1 MEVLI
6 TDLTYMRGG
15 VCIAGINY
23 ETLENIRP
31 VLRYGQIQRD
41 FVEENNIYP
50 GAIIGFAFRHKKDT
64 MPPHI
69 EDYIFE
75 DAEFVRFVNQSE
87 WHKKLDTSAEE
98 SLSSAFRHC
107 ITENKGV
114 IPGTETCSLATIKLN
129 SGMKINFFDS
139 DIDAVLPFK
148 TRASF
153 QSAGIQYHLPVTDLQ
168 FIDYCIERF
177 ESGISRDKLKAN
189 LEDVINSSNYLC
201 LRIGLTR
208 PFKKSADA
216 QELCY
221 LQVNG
226 IYSEKLD
233 LIIRHFITQRETLSN
248 TESRLELE
256 DNTGILQF
264 RIFNIPLINNEKE
277 LVEMNSFI
285 ASVDVKRFSADVV
298 DGRFWS
304 ILVGYVRRKV
314 ANKAVKQGKLSCESL
329 AELTQD
335 EVALYETLRKW
346 RNKKAEMLDVPEYF
360 VFSNKTLMSIAKV
373 RPGTPEMLLN
383 ITGVGEKKI
392 AEYGEEIIG
401 LINSG

>member
-1 MEVLI
+1 M
-6 TDLTYMRGG
+6 
-15 VCIAGINY
+15 
-23 ETLENIRP
+23 
-31 VLRYGQIQRD
+31 
-41 FVEENNIYP
+41 
-50 GAIIGFAFRHKKDT
+50 
-64 MPPHI
+64 
-69 EDYIFE
+69 
-75 DAEFVRFVNQSE
+75 
-87 WHKKLDTSAEE
+87 DTSADE

-129 SGMKINFFDS
+129 SGVKINFFDS

-148 TRASF
+148 TRISF
-153 QSAGIQYHLPVTDLQ
+153 QLTDIQYHLPVTDLQ
-168 FIDYCIERF
+168 FIDHCNEQF
-177 ESGISRDKLKAN
+177 KSGAPRDKLKAN
-189 LEDVINSSNYLC
+189 LEEIVNSSNYLC
-201 LRIGLTR
+201 LRLGLTR
-208 PFKKSADA
+208 PFKKSVDA

-233 LIIRHFITQRETLSN
+233 PIIRHFIPETQHETLSC

-256 DNTGILQF
+256 DTRGILQF
-264 RIFNIPLINNEKE
+264 RIFNIPLVNNERE
-277 LVEMNSFI
+277 LGEMNSFI
-285 ASVDVKRFSADVV
+285 ASVDVKRFSADIV

-314 ANKAVKQGKLSCESL
+314 ANKAVKQEKLSCESL
-329 AELTQD
+329 AELTED
-335 EVALYETLRKW
+335 EVVLYEILRKW

-360 VFSNKTLMSIAKV
+360 VFSNKTLMTIAKV
-373 RPGTPEMLLN
+373 RPCTPEMLLN
-383 ITGVGEKKI
+383 ITGVGEKKV

>member
-23 ETLENIRP
+23 ETLENVRP

-50 GAIIGFAFRHKKDT
+50 GAIIGFAIRHKKDT

-69 EDYIFE
+69 EDCIFE
-75 DAEFVRFVNQSE
+75 DAEFVKFINQSE

-129 SGMKINFFDS
+129 SGVKINFFDS

-148 TRASF
+148 TRVSF
-153 QSAGIQYHLPVTDLQ
+153 QSANIQYHLPVTDLQ

-189 LEDVINSSNYLC
+189 IEEVINSSNYLC

-208 PFKKSADA
+208 PFKKSVDA

-233 LIIRHFITQRETLSN
+233 LIIRHFMTQHETLSN
-248 TESRLELE
+248 TESRLEFE
-256 DNTGILQF
+256 DTTGILQF

-277 LVEMNSFI
+277 LGEMNSFI
-285 ASVDVKRFSADVV
+285 ASVDVKRFSADIV

-304 ILVGYVRRKV
+304 ILVGYIRRKM
-314 ANKAVKQGKLSCESL
+314 ANKVVKQGKLSCETL
-329 AELTQD
+329 AELTED
-335 EVALYETLRKW
+335 EVALYEILRKW

-360 VFSNKTLMSIAKV
+360 VFSNKTLMTIAKV
-373 RPGTPEMLLN
+373 RPCTSEMLLN
-383 ITGVGEKKI
+383 ITGVGEKKV

-401 LINSG
+401 LINL

>member
-31 VLRYGQIQRD
+31 VLRYEQIQRD

-189 LEDVINSSNYLC
+189 LEEVINSSNYLC
-201 LRIGLTR
+201 LRVGLTM
-208 PFKKSADA
+208 PFKKSVDA

-304 ILVGYVRRKV
+304 ILVGYVRRKM

-335 EVALYETLRKW
+335 EFALYEILRKW